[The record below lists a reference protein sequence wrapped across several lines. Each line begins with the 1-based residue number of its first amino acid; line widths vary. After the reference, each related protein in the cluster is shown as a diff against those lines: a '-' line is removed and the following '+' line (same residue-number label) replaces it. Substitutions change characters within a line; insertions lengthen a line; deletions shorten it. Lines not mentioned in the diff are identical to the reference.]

1 MEDMEYI
8 REYERLCDLN
18 KDVKKALDIGLNA
31 VVSIEISKIG
41 YKVQVSF
48 KRMLTEREYKTVF
61 SNWKTQAVSIDTGL
75 WIATTKMKV

>member
-1 MEDMEYI
+1 MEYI

-61 SNWKTQAVSIDTGL
+61 SN
-75 WIATTKMKV
+75 